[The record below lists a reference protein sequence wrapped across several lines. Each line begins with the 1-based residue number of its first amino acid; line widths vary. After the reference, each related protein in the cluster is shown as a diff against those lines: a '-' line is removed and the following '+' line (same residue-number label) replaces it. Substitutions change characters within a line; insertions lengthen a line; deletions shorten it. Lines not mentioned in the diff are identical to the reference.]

1 MNTASLLERYYS
13 RLKDPE
19 ACADLLAED
28 FTFVG
33 GDMTKLE
40 PVVGKEPYVAI
51 LKRLSPRF
59 ADVRIEQMFIDGNR
73 AAVVARYGWTFPQA
87 GLVPGSV
94 AEFWTVKDD
103 RLQALTIFFDT
114 GTFDRLA
121 KG

>member
-1 MNTASLLERYYS
+1 MNTASLLERYYA

-19 ACADLLAED
+19 GCAELLAED

-33 GDMTKLE
+33 GDMTKTE
-40 PVVGKEPYVAI
+40 PVVGREAYVAI
-51 LKRLSPRF
+51 LKRLAPRF
-59 ADVRIEQMFIDGNR
+59 DGVRVELMFVDGDR
-73 AAVVARYGWTFPQA
+73 AAVMARYGWTFPQA

-103 RLQALTIFFDT
+103 RLQGLTIFFDT